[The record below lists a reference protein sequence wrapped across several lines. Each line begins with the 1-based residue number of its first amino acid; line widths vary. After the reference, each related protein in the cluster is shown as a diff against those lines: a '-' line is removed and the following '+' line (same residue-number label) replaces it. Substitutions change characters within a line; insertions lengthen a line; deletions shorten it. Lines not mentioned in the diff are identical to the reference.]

1 MRLPRLTSGD
11 PNLRGVVR
19 GASVAF
25 ATRLGGA
32 AAKFGQDLAVA
43 RLLGPSDAGA
53 FFLAVTAA
61 TVASTAG
68 RLGLDN
74 TVVRFSASC
83 AAMDDWPGV
92 RGVGRR
98 SLGITLAGAAIAAL
112 ALAFAARALGIRVF
126 HDPNLVPVLIA
137 MAVSVVPTSAY
148 TIYGQL
154 LKGIGR
160 IGEGVSVLTAV
171 APAIATVLT
180 LALAPAWG
188 LMGAVAAYSA
198 AAIGAWVVGLVR
210 WNRAVPAATRGFP
223 VPELLRSGFPLWVHS
238 LLQLVIR
245 HGALVMLGIFASN
258 SEVGVF
264 GIAFRLAFAVSSV
277 LIAVNAS
284 AAPRFSA
291 LHAKGD
297 LETLKQTARGSTFLM
312 CVVAGP
318 VLAVFVLF
326 PDRIL
331 SIYSPEFAAGGVL
344 LAILAVGQF
353 VNVATGS
360 VQMLLMM
367 TEQEDW
373 IMRTTV
379 LAACL
384 ALFLNIALIPRW
396 GSTGAAVATSVV
408 WIVQNLLVLVTVRW
422 KLGFWVTPSLRA
434 WRGTAA

>member
-1 MRLPRLTSGD
+1 
-11 PNLRGVVR
+11 VVR

-32 AAKFGQDLAVA
+32 AAKVGQDLAVA
-43 RLLGPSDAGA
+43 RLLGPSDSGA
-53 FFLAVTAA
+53 FFLAVTVA
-61 TVASTAG
+61 TVASTAA

-83 AAMDDWPGV
+83 VAQDDWPGV

-98 SLGITLAGAAIAAL
+98 SMAITVIGAAATTVAL
-112 ALAFAARALGIRVF
+112 LFGAQALGTRVF
-126 HDPNLVPVLIA
+126 HDPSLAPALVA
-137 MAVSVVPTSAY
+137 MALSVVPTSAY

-160 IGEGVSVLTAV
+160 IGEGVFVLTAA
-171 APAIATVLT
+171 APAIATLLT
-180 LALAPAWG
+180 LVLAPAWG
-188 LMGAVAAYSA
+188 LMGAVVAYSA
-198 AAIGAWVVGLVR
+198 AAIGAWVLGVAR
-210 WNRAVPAATRGFP
+210 WNRAVTAEKRPFP
-223 VPELLRSGFPLWVHS
+223 MSDLLRSGLPLWVHS

-245 HGALVMLGIFASN
+245 HGALVMLGIFATK
-258 SEVGVF
+258 SEVGIF
-264 GIAFRLAFAVSSV
+264 AIALRAAFAVSSV
-277 LIAVNAS
+277 LVAVNAT

-291 LHAKGD
+291 LHSTGD
-297 LETLKQTARGSTFLM
+297 LETLRRTAQGSTFLM
-312 CVVAGP
+312 CLVSGP
-318 VLAVFVLF
+318 VLAAFVLF
-326 PDRIL
+326 PGQIL
-331 SIYSPEFAAGGVL
+331 RLYSPEFAGGGAL

-367 TEQEDW
+367 TDQEDW

-379 LAACL
+379 LSAAL

-396 GSTGAAVATSVV
+396 GPKGAAIATSVV

-422 KLGFWVTPSLRA
+422 KLGFWVTPSPRA
-434 WRGTAA
+434 WRGTAL